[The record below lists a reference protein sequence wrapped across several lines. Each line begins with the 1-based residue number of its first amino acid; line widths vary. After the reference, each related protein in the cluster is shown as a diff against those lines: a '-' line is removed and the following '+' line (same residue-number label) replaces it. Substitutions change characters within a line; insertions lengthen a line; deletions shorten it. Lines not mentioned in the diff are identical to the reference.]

1 MIVDK
6 RNFDSKLFL
15 ILYLLLS
22 MIPLLL
28 VHFVT
33 DLPVW
38 IGNWEPKVKDI
49 LNFNF
54 PSDNFYPPGSALLL
68 MPLIWLSP
76 NFYIV
81 VFIYYSLSVVLYF
94 LICYEI
100 QNAKLRLITLVAL
113 PLNPVLVWL
122 CYSSQDTVFELFLVL
137 LFVYSALKAKSYIF
151 ILSGFLLAQTRPAHW
166 LTFLGVALFL
176 ALKFRRTSRR
186 LNQFRIC
193 FISILLLPLTILV
206 NCLVYGTSTLAA
218 ESGMTLLFGNNKYT
232 YLAHPK
238 YDLDVF
244 LSKENHM
251 NLNPDFAVS
260 NPDPGNSNQYTRMA
274 IDSIQKNPKEITLA
288 VMQKIESYVV
298 GIQKI
303 PNLSGEYYLSRDGNS
318 IIIGKERLNWTL
330 IVPHFFYLIYR
341 IFLLFFLF
349 FTLGFLIFIFPRE
362 KAIYEVHKQLFI
374 FLIPWLLGIIPGVL
388 FFTETRYKIVSEIL
402 LVPFIMLALQS
413 ILSPGRSHNEFRSY

>member
-1 MIVDK
+1 
-6 RNFDSKLFL
+6 
-15 ILYLLLS
+15 
-22 MIPLLL
+22 MIPLFL
-28 VHFVT
+28 VHSVS

-38 IGNWEPKVKDI
+38 IGNWEPKVRDL

-68 MPLIWLSP
+68 MPFIWLSP

-100 QNAKLRLITLVAL
+100 KDTKLRLTALVAL

-122 CYSSQDTVFELFLVL
+122 CYSSQDTVFELFLLL
-137 LFVYSALKAKSYIF
+137 LFIYSALKAKNHIF
-151 ILSGFLLAQTRPAHW
+151 ILSGFLLVQTRPAHW

-176 ALKFRRTSRR
+176 SLKHRRTSRW
-186 LNQFRIC
+186 LNQLRIC
-193 FISILLLPLTILV
+193 FVSILLLPLTVLV
-206 NCLVYGTSTLAA
+206 NSLVYGTPALAT
-218 ESGMTLLFGNNKYT
+218 ESGMTLYFGNNKHT

-251 NLNPDFAVS
+251 LLNPDFAVRS
-260 NPDPGNSNQYTRMA
+260 PDPGNSDQYTRMA

-303 PNLSGEYYLSRDGNS
+303 PNLSGEYYLSQDANS
-318 IIIGKERLNWTL
+318 IVIGDERLNWTL
-330 IVPHFFYLIYR
+330 IVPHFFYQIYR
-341 IFLLFFLF
+341 LFLLFFLF
-349 FTLGFLIFIFPRE
+349 FTLGCLILVFPRE
-362 KAIYEVHKQLFI
+362 KASYGVHQKIFV

-388 FFTETRYKIVSEIL
+388 FFTETRYKIVLELL
-402 LVPFIMLALQS
+402 LVPFIMLVLQALF
-413 ILSPGRSHNEFRSY
+413 SPRKSHKEFGSN